1 MNTNKLKTF
10 GLLLVVGLL
19 LMGLAAQCG
28 APATPQVVEKVVT
41 VEVEKEVEKVVT
53 VEVEKE
59 VEKVVTV
66 EVEKEVQVGSL
77 NSADKA
83 VEVAKEMCNGVN
95 LNVVWEAGLQAQDP
109 LTMGPQWEQLTG
121 SKVTVVELSY
131 TDLYSKQM
139 QDHLTGGGAY
149 DVATFSPGWL
159 IDFAAAG
166 VVEPLNPYMEKY
178 LNPADLEDYLPAYGA
193 EGYGRIGDT
202 WYGFP
207 DDGDLLVLYYRKD
220 LFEDEAN
227 KADFKAKY
235 GYDLVPPETWEQFQD
250 AGEFFT
256 EKFAPDIY
264 GGAVQRLEGQNF
276 QFWHGPFSS
285 YGGQFFDEETMTPGI
300 NSEAGVQALTNV
312 VEQNKWMPPGIE
324 KWGFMEVLSAWMD
337 GKLAM
342 IITWPPIGRW
352 SAGYGT
358 TSKQL
363 EWVPASAVVG
373 KVGYK
378 PQPGPRPGHAGGF
391 TIAVSADSQNK
402 ECAYLFAQWMNSPDV
417 SLQRVMLPYAL
428 RDPFRTSHFSSPLYR
443 SAWPDAPEYLDTLE
457 KGAEIMQM
465 ELGIP
470 GAREYMEALEIAIT
484 SAVAGED
491 PQAALDKAAATWEE
505 ITDRLGRDSQRDA
518 YIQWRQGPWNQE
530 GPK

>member
-1 MNTNKLKTF
+1 MS
-10 GLLLVVGLL
+10 
-19 LMGLAAQCG
+19 LAAQCG
-28 APATPQVVEKVVT
+28 APATPQVVEKIVT
-41 VEVEKEVEKVVT
+41 VEVEKQVEKEVEKVVT

-66 EVEKEVQVGSL
+66 EVEKEVQVGSFS
-77 NSADKA
+77 SADRA
-83 VEVAKEMCNGVN
+83 VEEAKKMCAGVN
-95 LNVVWEAGLQAQDP
+95 LNVTWEASLQSQDP

-121 SKVTVVELSY
+121 SKITVVELAY
-131 TDLYSKQM
+131 PDLYSKTM
-139 QDHLTGGGAY
+139 QDHMTGGGAY
-149 DVATFSPGWL
+149 DVVTFSPGWL

-166 VVEPLNPYMEKY
+166 VVEPLNPYIDKY
-178 LNPADLEDYLPAYGA
+178 LNKADLEDYIPAYGA
-193 EGYGRIGDT
+193 GYAKIGDT

-227 KADFKAKY
+227 KSEFKAKY
-235 GYDLVPPETWEQFQD
+235 GTDLVAPETWEQFQD

-256 EKFAPDIY
+256 AKYAPDMY
-264 GGAVQRLEGQNF
+264 GGAVQRLVAQNF
-276 QFWHGPFSS
+276 QFWIGPFSG
-285 YGGQFFDEETMTPGI
+285 YGGQFFDEETMKPGI
-300 NSEAGVQALTNV
+300 NSEAGVKALTNV
-312 VEQNKWMPPGIE
+312 VEQDKWMPPGIE
-324 KWGFMEVLSAWMD
+324 NWDFMAVLSAWMD

-342 IITWPPIGRW
+342 VVTWPPIGRW

-363 EWVPASAVVG
+363 EWVPASKVVG
-373 KVGYK
+373 KVGYM

-391 TIAVSADSQNK
+391 TLAVSADSKNK
-402 ECAYLFAQWMNSPDV
+402 ECAYLFIQWMNSPTI

-428 RDPFRTSHFSSPLYR
+428 RDPFRMSHLTSPLYR
-443 SAWPDAPEYLDTLE
+443 SAWPDAPAYLDTLE
-457 KGAEIMQM
+457 KGAEVLQM

-484 SAVAGED
+484 SAIAGED
-491 PQAALDKAAATWEE
+491 PQAALDKAAAAWEE
-505 ITDRLGRDSQRDA
+505 ITDRLGRDAQREA
-518 YIQWRQGPWNQE
+518 YKQWRQGPWNKE